1 MRQKKTSLKNKELNS
16 FINNIKSFNIP
27 AQKGQFRPTIK
38 FIKHVNTKTSN
49 F

>member
-1 MRQKKTSLKNKELNS
+1 MRQKNIIKNKELNS

-38 FIKHVNTKTSN
+38 FIKHKYKTSN